1 MTRRLRILAAA
12 CALAGWPGPSHAD
25 WKPAERVE
33 HYRVSGRSGI
43 ELYRSIGE
51 NGPLVGVGRA
61 IAYTDFKLLWSR
73 DYRPQADGSCTLAS
87 ARPSLT
93 ITYRLP
99 RAAGDLPAATKRAW
113 QTFLDGIAAHE
124 KIHGDIIVDMVRRIE
139 AVSVGL
145 NAPDD
150 PGCKKVREALQARL
164 GALSQ
169 EQRQKSRDFDREEMR
184 EGGNVHRLI
193 LALVNGG

>member
-1 MTRRLRILAAA
+1 KDGCGRGRFASTVAAGHDPGETMTRRLRILAAA
-12 CALAGWPGPSHAD
+12 CALAGWPAPSHAD
-25 WKPAERVE
+25 WKPVERVE

-73 DYRPQADGSCTLAS
+73 AYRPQADGSCTLAS

-99 RAAGDLPAATKRAW
+99 RAAGDLPAATK
-113 QTFLDGIAAHE
+113 
-124 KIHGDIIVDMVRRIE
+124 
-139 AVSVGL
+139 
-145 NAPDD
+145 
-150 PGCKKVREALQARL
+150 
-164 GALSQ
+164 
-169 EQRQKSRDFDREEMR
+169 
-184 EGGNVHRLI
+184 
-193 LALVNGG
+193 